1 MQGSLLFFQSS
12 NNVSAC
18 LACFL
23 FPCISID
30 CFPIPKDRRLAQQT
44 KLLKERNA
52 SLLRAVATVKQNP
65 SSSTVFVSGTTEECV
80 LINLFMPPVLLNST
94 PHSNPVR
101 QAYITSLESQISSLR
116 DELATVYKT
125 QGQNAQR
132 LLAMNETLRE
142 KEELARIE
150 SEALRKAREDI
161 SHLKRKVD
169 QHAELMGEKDRTAQV
184 RLRTFRSII
193 LSHTTECRS
202 YTTRS
207 VLCNSSWV
215 K

>member
-1 MQGSLLFFQSS
+1 M
-12 NNVSAC
+12 
-18 LACFL
+18 
-23 FPCISID
+23 
-30 CFPIPKDRRLAQQT
+30 
-44 KLLKERNA
+44 LK
-52 SLLRAVATVKQNP
+52 
-65 SSSTVFVSGTTEECV
+65 STS
-80 LINLFMPPVLLNST
+80 
-94 PHSNPVR
+94 HSNPVR

-184 RLRTFRSII
+184 RSRIYLSIV
-193 LSHTTECRS
+193 LSHTS
-202 YTTRS
+202 IKGLTRRDQYLATRVGS
-207 VLCNSSWV
+207 NRREEPEPYARQRQASTALA
-215 K
+215 